1 MEEFI
6 CMYALYVMALK
17 CCSHGAVTRRHVRP
31 DLHVGL
37 FQTDEPGIVKEI
49 ERDWDGG
56 SVT

>member
-1 MEEFI
+1 
-6 CMYALYVMALK
+6 MYALYVMALK

-37 FQTDEPGIVKEI
+37 FQTDEPGIVKEL
-49 ERDWDGG
+49 ERDWDCG